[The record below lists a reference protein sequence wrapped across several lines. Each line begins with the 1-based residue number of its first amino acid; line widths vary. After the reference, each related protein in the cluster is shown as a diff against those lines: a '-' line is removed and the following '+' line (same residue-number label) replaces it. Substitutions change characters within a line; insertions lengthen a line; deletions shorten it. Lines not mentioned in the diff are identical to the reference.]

1 MMRLSELEP
10 MIIPTN
16 GFFDFNIFSSFL
28 VFLNNFNRKISP
40 NYYVLQKLF
49 DVMSKV
55 LGIIGGGQLG
65 MMLTEA
71 AQNMKE
77 EISKIIV
84 LDPTEN
90 CPASKVGAEQIIA
103 DFKDK
108 NAIKKLSEVSD
119 IITYEIESGDSD
131 TLKKLEEYTEISP
144 SPNTLKIIQDK
155 LLQKQF
161 LQKNSIPVAEFA
173 IIENKE
179 ELDQMIDKMG
189 LPLLLK
195 MRKDAYDGRG
205 NYKINSKSDIDDALD
220 LFSGKSLM
228 VEKFIKFKK
237 EVSVIAARNTK
248 GEIVTYPVVEN
259 IHENNILK
267 MTIAPGRVSENVKK
281 QAEQIA
287 EKTMKVLQGAGVFGI
302 EMFVTSD
309 DKILINE
316 IAPRVHNSGHH
327 TLQSSDTSQ
336 FEQHLRAILGMN
348 LGDVSIKSPTIMYN
362 ILGPATF
369 QGEYNVLCP
378 KKNNIFLKMYG
389 KLESKPQ
396 RKIGHINIV
405 DKDNSGMNELLTQV
419 EDLKKNL
426 VIEPKQ
432 TQY

>member
-1 MMRLSELEP
+1 

-432 TQY
+432 TEY

>member
-1 MMRLSELEP
+1 
-10 MIIPTN
+10 
-16 GFFDFNIFSSFL
+16 
-28 VFLNNFNRKISP
+28 
-40 NYYVLQKLF
+40 
-49 DVMSKV
+49 MSKV

-71 AQNMKE
+71 AQNMTE

-103 DFKDK
+103 DFKDEE
-108 NAIKKLSEVSD
+108 AIKKLSELSD

-131 TLKKLEEYTEISP
+131 TLKKLEEHTEINP
-144 SPNTLKIIQDK
+144 SPDTLKTIQDK

-161 LQKNSIPVAEFA
+161 LQNNDIPVAEFA
-173 IIENKE
+173 IIETKE

-228 VEKFIKFKK
+228 VEKFIKFEK

-248 GEIVTYPVVEN
+248 GEIATYPVVEN

-281 QAEQIA
+281 QAERIA
-287 EKTMKVLQGAGVFGI
+287 EKTMDVLHGAGVFGI

-309 DKILINE
+309 DEILINE

-348 LGDVSIKSPTIMYN
+348 LGDVSIKFPTIMYN

>member
-1 MMRLSELEP
+1 
-10 MIIPTN
+10 
-16 GFFDFNIFSSFL
+16 
-28 VFLNNFNRKISP
+28 
-40 NYYVLQKLF
+40 
-49 DVMSKV
+49 MSKV

-71 AQNMKE
+71 AHDMKD
-77 EISKIIV
+77 EISKVIV

-103 DFKDK
+103 DFKDES
-108 NAIKKLSEVSD
+108 AIKKLSELSD
-119 IITYEIESGDSD
+119 IITYEIESGNSD
-131 TLKKLEEYTEISP
+131 VLKKLEEYTEINPAP
-144 SPNTLKIIQDK
+144 STLRIIQDK

-161 LQKNSIPVAEFA
+161 LDDNNIPVAEFA
-173 IIENKE
+173 EIKNKE
-179 ELDQMIDKMG
+179 ELNQMIDKMG

-195 MRKDAYDGRG
+195 IRKDAYDGRG
-205 NYKINSKSDIDDALD
+205 NYKINSISEIDDALN
-220 LFSGKSLM
+220 LFSGKLLM
-228 VEKFIKFKK
+228 VEKFVKFEK

-248 GEIVTYPVVEN
+248 GEIATYPVVEN

-281 QAEQIA
+281 QAERIA
-287 EKTMKVLQGAGVFGI
+287 EKTMEVLHGAGVFGI

-309 DKILINE
+309 DEILINE